1 MPDSPENKR
10 PDKENTPPE
19 KPNPR
24 RPLPPSAPPQR
35 SGTMTFFLILVV
47 VLIIALLVYSGSATK
62 RTKITWG
69 DFMSQF
75 EEENIESVTILGERI
90 KGKFKET
97 PPLASLSFESKE
109 TTPKEVHEHFSTE
122 IPPFALADPEL
133 DQQFRRQLGG
143 NYTATRPPDYMVWM
157 LTFSMILTFGVLFA
171 VWMMVRRTREQMMGG
186 MVSGFNRSPAKRY
199 EMGSQE
205 ITFDDVAGLEGVKNE
220 LKEIVDY
227 LKDPDKFIRMGAR
240 VPKGTLLVGPPG
252 SGKTLLARAVA
263 GEAEVPFFSING
275 SEFIQMFVGVGAS
288 RVRDLFNTAKE
299 HSPAIL
305 FVDEIDAVGR
315 HRGTGLG
322 GGHDEREQTL
332 NQILSEMDGFTPSES
347 VMVMAA
353 TNRPDVLDPALLRP
367 GRFDRHVTVDRP
379 TLKGRIAIFK
389 VHIKGIPLEEDVDLE
404 RLAKGTVGFTGADI
418 RNLVNEATL
427 WATRKGKEKVE
438 MSDFNFARDKVMIGA
453 QREEILSEDEK
464 RKTACH
470 EAGHTLVAWFQPIR
484 SQVHK
489 VSIIPR
495 GRSLGATQVLPE
507 EDQLGINETQLNA
520 QLAFAMGGRCAEKLF
535 FDEFSSG
542 AEQDLKQATQL
553 ARRMVV
559 HWGMSERL
567 GPIAFRVDES
577 HPFLGREMSEAREYS
592 DETARV
598 IDEEVVRILRDAYD
612 RAAAILQEHRDKLEI
627 LSRKLEEEEELEE
640 TRIIDLIGPS
650 PFRKEEKPEVPE
662 EESKSD
668 EELESGENG
677 VESSKKDGASEEDE
691 KNGENE
697 KTE

>member
-1 MPDSPENKR
+1 
-10 PDKENTPPE
+10 
-19 KPNPR
+19 
-24 RPLPPSAPPQR
+24 
-35 SGTMTFFLILVV
+35 
-47 VLIIALLVYSGSATK
+47 
-62 RTKITWG
+62 
-69 DFMSQF
+69 
-75 EEENIESVTILGERI
+75 
-90 KGKFKET
+90 
-97 PPLASLSFESKE
+97 
-109 TTPKEVHEHFSTE
+109 
-122 IPPFALADPEL
+122 
-133 DQQFRRQLGG
+133 
-143 NYTATRPPDYMVWM
+143 
-157 LTFSMILTFGVLFA
+157 
-171 VWMMVRRTREQMMGG
+171 
-186 MVSGFNRSPAKRY
+186 
-199 EMGSQE
+199 
-205 ITFDDVAGLEGVKNE
+205 
-220 LKEIVDY
+220 
-227 LKDPDKFIRMGAR
+227 
-240 VPKGTLLVGPPG
+240 
-252 SGKTLLARAVA
+252 
-263 GEAEVPFFSING
+263 
-275 SEFIQMFVGVGAS
+275 
-288 RVRDLFNTAKE
+288 
-299 HSPAIL
+299 
-305 FVDEIDAVGR
+305 
-315 HRGTGLG
+315 
-322 GGHDEREQTL
+322 
-332 NQILSEMDGFTPSES
+332 
-347 VMVMAA
+347 
-353 TNRPDVLDPALLRP
+353 
-367 GRFDRHVTVDRP
+367 
-379 TLKGRIAIFK
+379 
-389 VHIKGIPLEEDVDLE
+389 
-404 RLAKGTVGFTGADI
+404 
-418 RNLVNEATL
+418 
-427 WATRKGKEKVE
+427 
-438 MSDFNFARDKVMIGA
+438 
-453 QREEILSEDEK
+453 
-464 RKTACH
+464 
-470 EAGHTLVAWFQPIR
+470 VAWFQPIR

-677 VESSKKDGASEEDE
+677 VESSKKDGANEEDE